1 MNKNFLSIH
10 KYLTELP
17 IISSH
22 EHHLETK
29 QQMKLTLDSIFK
41 NSYVGWC
48 SLPASTTKDARS
60 QWLTSIRSNTYFV
73 WLEKS
78 ICQIY
83 GYDEINAD
91 NWDSISEDINKRHQD
106 GLHHWHILECYANYK
121 KFIQDSYWNPGD
133 CLSNPEFV
141 ASTYRMDTWM
151 AGFHKNCLDHDR
163 MNPRML
169 VDYDMQDL
177 DAYEMAL
184 KADIESKM
192 PSICALKCAVAYER
206 DISFKKVSRDKAE
219 KIYGSSPELISDDD
233 RILFGDY
240 IFGYFVDIAREYNIP
255 IQIHTGLARLAGSNP
270 MLLEPVIAANPDVKF
285 VLFHGGFPWFY
296 EVAALAHN
304 YQNVYID
311 MNWLPLVSTSAA
323 QNALHTF
330 FEVLPDCRRIC
341 WGGDCWTSEESF
353 GAAMAFRMVLADV
366 LADKMS
372 SGLYRTSYID
382 FLAERILFQNCK
394 ELYSMA

>member
-121 KFIQDSYWNPGD
+121 KFIQDSYWNPGIVYQIRN
-133 CLSNPEFV
+133 LLHQLTV
-141 ASTYRMDTWM
+141 WIL
-151 AGFHKNCLDHDR
+151 GWLD
-163 MNPRML
+163 
-169 VDYDMQDL
+169 
-177 DAYEMAL
+177 
-184 KADIESKM
+184 
-192 PSICALKCAVAYER
+192 
-206 DISFKKVSRDKAE
+206 F
-219 KIYGSSPELISDDD
+219 
-233 RILFGDY
+233 
-240 IFGYFVDIAREYNIP
+240 
-255 IQIHTGLARLAGSNP
+255 T
-270 MLLEPVIAANPDVKF
+270 
-285 VLFHGGFPWFY
+285 
-296 EVAALAHN
+296 
-304 YQNVYID
+304 
-311 MNWLPLVSTSAA
+311 
-323 QNALHTF
+323 
-330 FEVLPDCRRIC
+330 
-341 WGGDCWTSEESF
+341 
-353 GAAMAFRMVLADV
+353 
-366 LADKMS
+366 
-372 SGLYRTSYID
+372 RTVWI
-382 FLAERILFQNCK
+382 
-394 ELYSMA
+394 MTV

>member
-1 MNKNFLSIH
+1 
-10 KYLTELP
+10 
-17 IISSH
+17 
-22 EHHLETK
+22 
-29 QQMKLTLDSIFK
+29 
-41 NSYVGWC
+41 
-48 SLPASTTKDARS
+48 
-60 QWLTSIRSNTYFV
+60 
-73 WLEKS
+73 
-78 ICQIY
+78 
-83 GYDEINAD
+83 
-91 NWDSISEDINKRHQD
+91 
-106 GLHHWHILECYANYK
+106 
-121 KFIQDSYWNPGD
+121 
-133 CLSNPEFV
+133 
-141 ASTYRMDTWM
+141 
-151 AGFHKNCLDHDR
+151 
-163 MNPRML
+163 
-169 VDYDMQDL
+169 
-177 DAYEMAL
+177 
-184 KADIESKM
+184 
-192 PSICALKCAVAYER
+192 
-206 DISFKKVSRDKAE
+206 
-219 KIYGSSPELISDDD
+219 
-233 RILFGDY
+233 
-240 IFGYFVDIAREYNIP
+240 
-255 IQIHTGLARLAGSNP
+255 

-382 FLAERILFQNCK
+382 FLAERIMFQNCK